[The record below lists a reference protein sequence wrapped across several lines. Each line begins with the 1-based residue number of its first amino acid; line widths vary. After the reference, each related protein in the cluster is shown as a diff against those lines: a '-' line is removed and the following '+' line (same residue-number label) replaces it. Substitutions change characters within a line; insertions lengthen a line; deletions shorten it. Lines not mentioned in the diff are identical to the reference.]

1 MCVFVHAI
9 YNRDGLLEK
18 RPLRRYLGPFVLWS
32 TWMNLKCSHL
42 HNGTRTT
49 CPDLEA
55 QSGVADGEEEGRE
68 KRKEASHR
76 EGGRAHSQNDT
87 SRNRGWLG
95 PTGRDVSPRHA
106 AASMTNVSG
115 TVRCPRA
122 WLLGGSGRAAFHT
135 WIPVGH
141 KGGPPGGGGCPE
153 AVSVEDLSP
162 LQSLRVFMS
171 LCLGEG
177 CALPGGRG
185 TGAIEPTLASSLATG
200 RPQPSFWSHGVNNI
214 YFVGCSEDEKL

>member
-76 EGGRAHSQNDT
+76 EGGPCAFSKRHFEEQGAAGAH
-87 SRNRGWLG
+87 
-95 PTGRDVSPRHA
+95 
-106 AASMTNVSG
+106 
-115 TVRCPRA
+115 
-122 WLLGGSGRAAFHT
+122 
-135 WIPVGH
+135 
-141 KGGPPGGGGCPE
+141 
-153 AVSVEDLSP
+153 
-162 LQSLRVFMS
+162 
-171 LCLGEG
+171 
-177 CALPGGRG
+177 
-185 TGAIEPTLASSLATG
+185 GA
-200 RPQPSFWSHGVNNI
+200 
-214 YFVGCSEDEKL
+214 